1 VEKKCFRCHAVK
13 PLVEFYR
20 HTQMADGHLNKCKE
34 CTKTDVRVHYR
45 RDLEWSRAKERMRFH
60 APDRKAWIKEN
71 QPKARKRNPQKYR
84 ARSAVA
90 RAIRSGSLVRQSCEV
105 CGNAKSEAHHP
116 DYSRPLDVKWLCRKH
131 HRIEHGAYI
140 QT

>member
-1 VEKKCFRCHAVK
+1 VK

-20 HTQMADGHLNKCKE
+20 HLRMADGHLNKCKE

-45 RDLEWSRAKERMRFH
+45 RDLEWSRARERMRFH